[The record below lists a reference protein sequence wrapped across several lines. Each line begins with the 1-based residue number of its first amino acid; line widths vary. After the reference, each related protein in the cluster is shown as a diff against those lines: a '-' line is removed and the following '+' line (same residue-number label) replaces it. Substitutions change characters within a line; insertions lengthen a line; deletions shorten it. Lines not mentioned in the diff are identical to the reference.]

1 MTEPHRGGRSSDLL
15 AGITVVE
22 FGDDVGVRY
31 CGRLFA
37 ALGARV
43 LHASQARNDAGLGF
57 GGAAGEAYGAW
68 LDERKAAVDPAEQ
81 SGATCAL
88 VIGGQDRTEIARAER
103 FAAAHPDR
111 PAVLALAWFDSAGP
125 YGDWI
130 GSDEVMAALSGV
142 AFPFGEAE
150 GPPMLAQGHAHQV
163 TAGLTAFNAALAA
176 LLTPAP
182 HRPSRIDVNVHE
194 TSLTFSETGAL
205 TGRATGGPSVRLGV
219 NRFVPTYPCSPYRSA
234 DGWVGVTC
242 LTPLQWTA
250 MCDLIGRPELATDPR
265 FAASYDRLMIG
276 DEVDAV
282 LGAAFPARTTEAW
295 IALAER
301 HRIPMTPMVRPGALA
316 DQAHWAQRG
325 AFAPF
330 GAGEARGPTLPY
342 RMTFDGETRARWPS
356 GEGEGP
362 LAGLRVVDFSMGWAG
377 PLCTRTLGDLGADVI
392 KIESDAHP
400 DWWRGWE
407 AGSVDLD
414 LRETRH
420 NFIGVN
426 RNKRGV
432 DINLTTPE
440 GLLQAKALVAQAD
453 VVVENYA
460 AGVMEKLGLS
470 PAVRRALRPG
480 IISVSMPA
488 FGNGGPLSGLRAYGS
503 TVEQASGMPFVN
515 GEDHWPPAQQHI
527 AFGDPIAGLY
537 AASAVLAALTGR
549 DRLGGAE
556 IDLAQ
561 VACLFQVGADAII
574 AEELHGRPTLRTG
587 HARAR
592 LPFCEV
598 LRAAGEDA
606 WIVVAPQDTASL
618 RRLEELVGGAGRPAA
633 AAWIAT
639 RSATDAAARL
649 QAAGIAAAPVL
660 LAHTLCDD
668 PQLNAVGF
676 WCEMDRAFVGRH
688 LNGAPPFRFDGRRP
702 ALRLPA
708 PTLGEHTAAVLA
720 ELGAPPRASQSAS
733 ILLSDVAT
741 TAGE

>member
-1 MTEPHRGGRSSDLL
+1 MTEPHRGGSSSDLL

-37 ALGARV
+37 AFGARV
-43 LHASQARNDAGLGF
+43 LHAAQARNDAGLGF

-68 LDERKAAVDPAEQ
+68 LDERKAMLDSAEL
-81 SGATCAL
+81 SGARCAL
-88 VIGGQDRTEIARAER
+88 VIGGLDRAAIARAER
-103 FAAAHPDR
+103 FAAEHPDR
-111 PAVLALAWFDSAGP
+111 PAVLALAWFDPAGP

-163 TAGLTAFNAALAA
+163 TAGLTAFNAAVAA

-194 TSLTFSETGAL
+194 ASLTFCETGAL

-242 LTPLQWTA
+242 LTPAQWTA
-250 MCDLIGRPELATDPR
+250 LCDLIGRPELANDPR

-276 DEVDAV
+276 DEVDQILA
-282 LGAAFPARTTEAW
+282 AAFPLRTTEEW

-316 DQAHWAQRG
+316 DQPHWAQRG

-330 GAGEARGPTLPY
+330 GDGETRGPTLPY

-356 GEGEGP
+356 GKDESP
-362 LAGLRVVDFSMGWAG
+362 LEGLRVVDFSMGWAG

-392 KIESDAHP
+392 KIESDVHP

-407 AGSVDLD
+407 AGSVDRD
-414 LRETRH
+414 LREIRH

-432 DINLTTPE
+432 DIDLATE
-440 GLLQAKALVAQAD
+440 KGLSLAKALVAQAD

-460 AGVMEKLGLS
+460 AGVLEKLGLS
-470 PAVRRALRPG
+470 PAVQRRLRPG

-515 GEDHWPPAQQHI
+515 GEEHWPPAQQHI

-537 AASAVLAALTGR
+537 AASAVLAALAGR

-561 VACLFQVGADAII
+561 VACLFQIGADAII
-574 AEELHGRPTLRTG
+574 AEELHRKPTPRTG

-592 LPFCEV
+592 LPFCDV
-598 LRAAGEDA
+598 LRAAGEES
-606 WIVVAPQDTASL
+606 WIAVAPRDAASL
-618 RRLEELVGGAGRPAA
+618 RRLEEVVGGAGRAAA
-633 AAWIAT
+633 AAWTVT
-639 RSATDAAARL
+639 RSATDAVEVL
-649 QAAGIAAAPVL
+649 QAAGIAAAPIL
-660 LAHTLCDD
+660 QAHSLCDD
-668 PQLNAVGF
+668 PQLKAVGF
-676 WCEMDRAFVGRH
+676 WCEMVHAFVGQH
-688 LNGAPPFRFDGRRP
+688 LNGAPPFRFDGCRP

-720 ELGAPPRASQSAS
+720 EFDASPQASPSAAT
-733 ILLSDVAT
+733 LLSDVAT
-741 TAGE
+741 TAAE